1 MNIKLAELIDAMD
14 FVSVATFENKA
25 YLHKATGKIYW
36 QSDEDFGFEAL
47 PDDIGNEDYLEI
59 PSNYDFGLGKPLVMK
74 FVYEFLP
81 DSASEVQTIFRKQA
95 GSRYFCERL
104 LRPPCRSISKNHA
117 TALAFGCPSR
127 PASLVCLPNKGIGD
141 IVTAMTRRDFGQP
154 AFSLRKKRFVK
165 TQALSLLGTTRLL
178 SRSGRVCQV

>member
-36 QSDEDFGFEAL
+36 QSEEDFGFEAL
-47 PDDIGNEDYLEI
+47 PDDIGNENYLEI

-81 DSASEVQTIFRKQA
+81 NSASEVQAIFRKQGA
-95 GSRYFCERL
+95 YARY
-104 LRPPCRSISKNHA
+104 K
-117 TALAFGCPSR
+117 
-127 PASLVCLPNKGIGD
+127 
-141 IVTAMTRRDFGQP
+141 
-154 AFSLRKKRFVK
+154 
-165 TQALSLLGTTRLL
+165 SLLDNHDLL
-178 SRSGRVCQV
+178 DQWHQYHNNAQARAIREWCEENGVELDG